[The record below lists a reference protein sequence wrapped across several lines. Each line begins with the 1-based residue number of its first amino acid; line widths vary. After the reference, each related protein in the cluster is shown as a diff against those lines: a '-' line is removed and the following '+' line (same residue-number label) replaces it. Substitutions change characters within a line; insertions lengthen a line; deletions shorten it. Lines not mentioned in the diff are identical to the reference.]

1 MTVLVLFGLLLAI
14 GVPIGISTGL
24 SALLFMQYEAGRTPA
39 SIVQAMFSGIDSFV
53 LMAIPFFIFA
63 GDIMLKGGVSKR
75 LIGLARK
82 LVGWTKGG
90 LPITG
95 VLSSMFFAA
104 LSGSSPATVAA
115 IGGVMIPAMEEAKYT
130 KRFSVGLLCAAGS
143 LGIIIPPSI
152 TLLVYGVVAEESISK
167 LFLAGVLPGIF
178 IGFVLMGA
186 AFFIAR
192 TQPYLKEPFPKPK
205 EIFQAFKSS
214 FWGLLMPIIVLGGIY
229 TGAFTPTE
237 ASAVAVA
244 YSLFVSLFIYREMKF
259 SEVIELAKKS
269 VTISAVIMFIIANA
283 KILSRY
289 LTFRTIPT
297 QLAELI
303 LQNASTSFSV
313 LIGINILLLLFGMI
327 MDPSAAVIILAPL
340 FIPAVTALGVDPVH
354 FGVVMIVNLAIGML
368 TPPFGLNLYVAA
380 GIGKVSISET
390 TRATLPFIVILIV
403 ALFVITF
410 VPALSLFLLR

>member
-192 TQPYLKEPFPKPK
+192 TQPYLTEPFPKPK

>member
-1 MTVLVLFGLLLAI
+1 MLVLLLFGLLLAI
-14 GVPIGISTGL
+14 GVPIGISTGF
-24 SALLFMQYEAGRTPA
+24 SSLLFMQFEAGRSPA

-75 LIGLARK
+75 LIDLARK

-90 LPITG
+90 LPVTG

-115 IGGVMIPAMEEAKYT
+115 IGGVMIPSMEEAKYT
-130 KRFSVGLLCAAGS
+130 KRFSVGLICAAGS

-152 TLLVYGVVAEESISK
+152 TLLVYGVVAEESISR
-167 LFLAGVLPGIF
+167 LFLAGIIPGIF
-178 IGFVLMGA
+178 IGLVLIVVALIM
-186 AFFIAR
+186 AR
-192 TQPYLKEPFPKPK
+192 KQPYIKEPFPKPI
-205 EIFQAFKSS
+205 EIFRAFKSS
-214 FWGLLMPIIVLGGIY
+214 FWGLMMPIIVLGGIY
-229 TGAFTPTE
+229 SGLFTPTE

-244 YSLFVSLFIYREMKF
+244 YSLFVSLFVYKELKF
-259 SEVIELAKKS
+259 SEVIPLAKKS

-289 LTFRTIPT
+289 LTFRMIPN
-297 QLAELI
+297 QLAEMI
-303 LQNASTSFSV
+303 LQHATTSVGV
-313 LIGINILLLLFGMI
+313 LIMINILLLLVGMI

-340 FIPAVTALGVDPVH
+340 FLPALIALGVNPIH
-354 FGVVMIVNLAIGML
+354 FGIIMIVNLAIGMV

-380 GIGKVSISET
+380 GIGKMTVSQVT
-390 TRATLPFIVILIV
+390 QAVFPFILVLIV
-403 ALFVITF
+403 TLFIITF
-410 VPALSLFLLR
+410 MPWMSMVLIR